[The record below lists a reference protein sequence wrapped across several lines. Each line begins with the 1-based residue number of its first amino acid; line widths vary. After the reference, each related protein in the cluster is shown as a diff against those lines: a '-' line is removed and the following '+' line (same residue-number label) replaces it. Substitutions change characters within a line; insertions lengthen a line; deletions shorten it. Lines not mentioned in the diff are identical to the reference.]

1 MRKLS
6 LRSFTSFLIARWT
19 KPSPITTKCRK
30 DSARP
35 FSRTTSAKPS
45 NSCPAAAAIAASPTS
60 TSAPAAPKSAAP
72 SAAKKRPAAGVKAAV
87 TPGKPTCV
95 GKPSPSTTPKTCPWR
110 RELRLAE
117 TLSLDFLPGWLH
129 PIGMN
134 LILSPHNVTL
144 TKAIED
150 HLISRINKLDHNNN
164 KLNTLNVHTE
174 ARLLKSLK

>member
-60 TSAPAAPKSAAP
+60 TSAPAAPKSAVP
-72 SAAKKRPAAGVKAAV
+72 LAAKRRPAAGVKAAV
-87 TPGKPTCV
+87 TPGKPTCA
-95 GKPSPSTTPKTCPWR
+95 GKPHHQLLQRPAPGAGNCVWLKLYHWIFFPAGSPYRYELDPFSSQRDPHQSDRRPSHQPHQQTRPPQPLRHQCPR
-110 RELRLAE
+110 
-117 TLSLDFLPGWLH
+117 
-129 PIGMN
+129 
-134 LILSPHNVTL
+134 
-144 TKAIED
+144 
-150 HLISRINKLDHNNN
+150 HLG
-164 KLNTLNVHTE
+164 
-174 ARLLKSLK
+174 A